1 MGMPDPS
8 SPEFSRS
15 RELPSDSSAI
25 EAAPHGLPPTP
36 WQIREQVER
45 LAAHPTFSR
54 SPSSLKLLRFFG
66 ANILAT
72 GGRPVSQRVV
82 ADVLLGLSDEFR
94 PTENPLVRMQVVRL
108 RKKLIDYYAG
118 DGAADRVL
126 VSLPK
131 GRYCLVADWNPGLR
145 SAGVEAEPAA
155 GESPPDSLA
164 ARERAE
170 FEAGIDATPGRPP
183 AGSGAGRPV
192 VLIAELADGGL
203 GPDFQALAQVTAT
216 LLVPNLLGNDRFW
229 AIGPLSRWRA
239 GLDGLAHP
247 HGLQPEA
254 ACGRYHADYVLVG
267 QLAREGTAVAATLQL
282 VPRSGGDPVWTTWCS
297 EDLTAL
303 PADSSMAQTPVIPS
317 AGHAFGAR
325 VAAVGEILAGR
336 IAVLLREAFQAVAKP
351 LR

>member
-1 MGMPDPS
+1 MPEPS
-8 SPEFSRS
+8 SSAA
-15 RELPSDSSAI
+15 SSLEKGA
-25 EAAPHGLPPTP
+25 HGLPPSP

-54 SPSSLKLLRFFG
+54 SPASLKLLRFFG
-66 ANILAT
+66 ANILTA

-118 DGAADRVL
+118 DGVGDRVL

-131 GRYCLVADWNPGLR
+131 GRYCLVADWNSEPR
-145 SAGVEAEPAA
+145 SANSIAKHGDSEGRLPTVGEHGSAAA
-155 GESPPDSLA
+155 GASPSSGG
-164 ARERAE
+164 ERTNFGGEISSADQ
-170 FEAGIDATPGRPP
+170 ASRTA
-183 AGSGAGRPV
+183 RPV

-203 GPDFQALAQVTAT
+203 GSDLQALPQVTAT
-216 LLVPNLLGNDRFW
+216 LLVPNLLGNDRLW

-239 GLDGLAHP
+239 RLDGLADP
-247 HGLQPEA
+247 DGLHTEA

-267 QLAREGTAVAATLQL
+267 QLVREATAVAATLQL

-303 PADSSMAQTPVIPS
+303 PADPALAQAST
-317 AGHAFGAR
+317 AELDGQAFGPR
-325 VAAVGEILAGR
+325 VAAIGEILAGR
-336 IAVLLREAFQAVAKP
+336 IAVLLREAFQAVARP
-351 LR
+351 SR